1 MNNELIDR
9 YVYAVLRR
17 LPKSVRGEIEPE
29 LRGLISDMLDERCG
43 EMTPTETDVKVVL
56 TELGTPSELAL
67 KYDPEGERSL
77 IGPKYFRQW
86 LKVLTIVF
94 AAEAGALLFGAA
106 VGLISG
112 EITGLWYEQLAEV
125 IGMLW
130 QGALSAFAIVT
141 AIFAFLEYKKVDID
155 TSNDLSK
162 LPSVP
167 KKKETIS
174 KAECIIGIV
183 ICAILLPMLLYAPQ
197 SLLYSVSL
205 SGSGNSAVS
214 LFREKAFA
222 DVWYLLVIGFGAAIV
237 LECVK
242 LIIGRY
248 NYRTAIAS
256 TVCNIISAV
265 TASLAFI
272 RTDIVSPEVVESI
285 NTALA
290 EDGQNA
296 LTAGLAN
303 NIVGVAIAGIIIVC
317 SVIDIIVCWVKAY
330 IFSNNN

>member
-17 LPKSVRGEIEPE
+17 LPKSSRGELEPE

-56 TELGTPSELAL
+56 AELGTPSELAL
-67 KYDPEGERSL
+67 KYDPEGERFL
-77 IGPKYFRQW
+77 IGPKYFRPW
-86 LKVLTIVF
+86 LKVLTIVL
-94 AAEAGALLFGAA
+94 AAMGGAILLGS
-106 VGLISG
+106 VIGIISG
-112 EITGLWYEQLAEV
+112 EIKGPWVLQFAEITGS
-125 IGMLW
+125 LW

-155 TSNDLSK
+155 TSDDLSK

-183 ICAILLPMLLYAPQ
+183 ICTILPAVLLYAPQ
-197 SLLYSVSL
+197 SLLFGISIEGGENV
-205 SGSGNSAVS
+205 SAVS

-222 DVWYLLVIGFGAAIV
+222 NVWYLLVIGFGAAIA

-242 LIIGRY
+242 LMIGRY

-256 TVCNIISAV
+256 TVCNTVA
-265 TASLAFI
+265 AAAMALAFV
-272 RTDIVSPEVVESI
+272 RTDVVAPEFVESI
-285 NTALA
+285 NAALA
-290 EDGQNA
+290 EEGTVLN
-296 LTAGLAN
+296 AGLAN
-303 NIVGVAIAGIIIVC
+303 NLVGGAIAGIVIVC

-330 IFSNNN
+330 IFSNN